1 MTRRQKRKTYFLVGY
16 SFMGTARQNLFSRYP
31 SFYWADDSAFDASV
45 RLVRRCS

>member
-1 MTRRQKRKTYFLVGY
+1 MRRQQKRKTYFLVGY
-16 SFMGTARQNLFSRYP
+16 SFVGTARQSLLSRYP